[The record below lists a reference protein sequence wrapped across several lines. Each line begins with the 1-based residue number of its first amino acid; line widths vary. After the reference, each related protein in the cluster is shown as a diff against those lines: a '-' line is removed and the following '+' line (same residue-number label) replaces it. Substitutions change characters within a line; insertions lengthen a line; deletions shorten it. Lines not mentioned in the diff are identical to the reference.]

1 MEIPLPNEQA
11 RYEILKI
18 HARSILTKGEVDFEG
33 LAKLCEDFNGADL
46 RNICTEGG
54 MGEREMFRDVRD

>member
-1 MEIPLPNEQA
+1 M
-11 RYEILKI
+11 
-18 HARSILTKGEVDFEG
+18 TKGEVDFEG

-54 MGEREMFRDVRD
+54 MEEGGMFRDVRD